1 MKRGR
6 CSGLRSIL
14 CLLIVLI
21 AGCGPRYSVA
31 PEPPLRSASLRDL
44 LDRLDRRTQSIQTLK
59 ALMKVSTERQA
70 GVTASLLFSRSSEG
84 VAPSLRLKG
93 FDPFGGTLFDLIWSN
108 NRVLLTIPSQGR
120 VLEGAPDKRGVPSLP
135 AELGLEAAELRL
147 AVSAIVGPFL
157 ESGDIPVLEQVGSNY
172 LIHVI
177 RVSGG
182 GGQLTKRLWIER
194 THFRLIREE
203 MFERTGST
211 VVPDSAAVS
220 EDEATV
226 VEYLDYRPQSVPA
239 GAEIEW
245 PDRLVITKPRAG
257 TGEEHRLELKFIEVH
272 PNAAISS
279 EEYRIP

>member
-1 MKRGR
+1 M
-6 CSGLRSIL
+6 
-14 CLLIVLI
+14 IVLI

-59 ALMKVSTERQA
+59 ALMKVSSEKQP
-70 GVTASLLFSRSSEG
+70 GVTSSLLFSRSTEG

-93 FDPFGGTLFDLIWSN
+93 FDPFGGTLFDLVWSN
-108 NRVLLTIPSQGR
+108 NRVWLSIPSQGR
-120 VLEGAPDKRGVPSLP
+120 VLESTPDKRGVPSLP
-135 AELGLEAAELRL
+135 AELGLEVAELRL
-147 AVSAIVGPFL
+147 AVSAVVGPFM
-157 ESGDIPVLEQVGSNY
+157 ESEDIPVLEQVGSNY

-177 RVSGG
+177 RITGG

-194 THFRLIREE
+194 NQFRLVREE
-203 MFERTGST
+203 IFEQASAMVG
-211 VVPDSAAVS
+211 PNIAAVS
-220 EDEATV
+220 EDQATV
-226 VEYLDYRPQSVPA
+226 VEYLDYQPRSVPA

-257 TGEEHRLELKFIEVH
+257 AGEEHRLELKFLEVH